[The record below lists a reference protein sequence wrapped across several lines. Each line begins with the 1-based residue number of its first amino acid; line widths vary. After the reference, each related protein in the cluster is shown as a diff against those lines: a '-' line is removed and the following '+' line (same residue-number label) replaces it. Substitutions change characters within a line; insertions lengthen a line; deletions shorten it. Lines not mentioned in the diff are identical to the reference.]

1 MRPIVLTAL
10 LCSTAVPLIATAQN
24 KPLPLVTQKDLAR
37 WEGLGPSRLS
47 PDGAWL
53 AWSIT
58 RGNEENDLRLRGGP
72 RDSTIVIP
80 FGQGAAFS
88 PDSRWFAYL
97 IGVPPKERDKLLKD
111 KKPVHTSF
119 ALRNLATGET
129 IALPEVSAFAF
140 NPSGGFLSVT
150 RYPAEGKK
158 VSDVLVFD
166 LGKGTRLS
174 FGNVAEL
181 AGSDAR
187 PLLALSIASEGG
199 AGNAV
204 QVYDGGSGAVH
215 VLDASPALYRSLSWR
230 PKQDGL
236 AVLRTVT
243 AKSFADT
250 AHPIL
255 VWESVGVG
263 EPAPLSLDP
272 ATAPGFPA
280 GTRIAEA
287 RRPSWSHDGRVL
299 YFGVRPR
306 LAARDS
312 SQKRDEKLSAP
323 ASWP

>member
-80 FGQGAAFS
+80 FGQGAGFS

-129 IALPEVSAFAF
+129 IALPEVPAFAF

-150 RYPAEGKK
+150 GSPAEGKK

-181 AGSDAR
+181 AWSDAR

-199 AGNAV
+199 ARNAV
-204 QVYDGGSGAVH
+204 QVYDGGSGAGAVH
-215 VLDASPALYRSLSWR
+215 VVDAPPALYRRLSCR
-230 PKQDGL
+230 
-236 AVLRTVT
+236 
-243 AKSFADT
+243 
-250 AHPIL
+250 
-255 VWESVGVG
+255 
-263 EPAPLSLDP
+263 
-272 ATAPGFPA
+272 
-280 GTRIAEA
+280 
-287 RRPSWSHDGRVL
+287 
-299 YFGVRPR
+299 
-306 LAARDS
+306 
-312 SQKRDEKLSAP
+312 
-323 ASWP
+323 